1 MAIISNKMIDL
12 LNYRI
17 EQEELSSR
25 IYLAMHIWLS
35 YSGYSGAAKLWKKYS
50 DEELIHAGWAYQYL
64 LDLNIKPEVPQLK
77 QPQIDFKSLPQ
88 IIALSYQHEIDVTN
102 QCNELA
108 SEAQKNNDQMTY
120 QFAQRYIE
128 EQVNELQ
135 KTQFWIDQLNIFGDD
150 KVALNLL
157 DSKMKKYK

>member
-25 IYLAMHIWLS
+25 VYLAMHLWLS

-50 DEELIHAGWAYQYL
+50 EEELIHAGWAYKYL
-64 LDLNIKPEVPQLK
+64 LDLNIKPDTPALK

-88 IIALSYQHEIDVTN
+88 IIALSYQHEVDVTN

-108 SEAQKNNDQMTY
+108 NTTMKDNDQMTF
-120 QFAQRYIE
+120 QLAQIYVN

-157 DSKMKKYK
+157 DAKMKKAK